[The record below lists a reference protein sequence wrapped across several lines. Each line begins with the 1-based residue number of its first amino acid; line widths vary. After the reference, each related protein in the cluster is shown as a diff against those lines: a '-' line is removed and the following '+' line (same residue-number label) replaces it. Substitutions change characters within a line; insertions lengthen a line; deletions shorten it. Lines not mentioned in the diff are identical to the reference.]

1 MKRERLCWMQLKGME
16 KYMVKDVLYNKI
28 AIIEKCLIRIR
39 EVYDN
44 NPANLKDYT
53 RQDSIILNIQRA
65 VEAAIDI
72 AMYIVSD

>member
-1 MKRERLCWMQLKGME
+1 
-16 KYMVKDVLYNKI
+16 MVKDVLYNKI